1 MAEADFNPEPQ
12 EIAFASWNLTNAIL
26 SELVRK
32 GIFDG
37 SDANF
42 AAALA
47 ASMSRAQGIEKAAQL
62 IEIQIPTSKGVN
74 VAAETVKRGMKID
87 RKALK

>member
-1 MAEADFNPEPQ
+1 MAGPNFTLKPQ

-32 GIFDG
+32 GILDG

-47 ASMSRAQGIEKAAQL
+47 ASMSRGQGIEKAAQL
-62 IEIQIPTSKGVN
+62 IEIQIPTAKTID
-74 VAAETVKRGMKID
+74 VAAEAKKRGMKID
-87 RKALK
+87 RNALK